1 MTNDLVSIITPVYNC
16 ATFLREAIESVRA
29 QSYSNWEMIIVDD
42 ASSDGSLACAEGFGD
57 PRIRCLRNEVRSGAA
72 VSRNRALREA
82 QGRWVAFLDADDIWA
97 PHKLEHQLAFM
108 RNNGYAFSYT
118 GRGFM
123 AEDSTP
129 INRYVTGPRRITKW
143 GMFCFCWPGCLSVM
157 YDSSVVGLI
166 QVADLKK
173 NNDYAM
179 WLKVATVADCHLL
192 DEDLATYRV
201 RKGSISN
208 HSYLSLIKWHYRMF
222 RISEEMGVVPAFFLT
237 GVNLFFGVVKKVW
250 FTKRRIAVKV

>member
-1 MTNDLVSIITPVYNC
+1 MTNDLVSIITPAYNC

-29 QSYSNWEMIIVDD
+29 QSYPNWEMIIVDD

-72 VSRNRALREA
+72 VSRNLALREA
-82 QGRWVAFLDADDIWA
+82 RGRWIAFLDADDIWA
-97 PHKLEHQLAFM
+97 PHKLERQLAFM
-108 RNNGYAFSYT
+108 KDNGYAFSYT

-123 AEDSTP
+123 AEDATP

-179 WLKVATVADCHLL
+179 WLKVSALADCYLL

-222 RISEEMGVVPAFFLT
+222 RLSEGRNVVVSLFWT
-237 GVNLFFGVVKKVW
+237 GMNLVFGVVKKVW
-250 FTKRRIAVKV
+250 FTKRRIAVEV

>member
-29 QSYSNWEMIIVDD
+29 QSYPNWEMIIVDD
-42 ASSDGSLACAEGFGD
+42 ASSDGSLACAESFGD

-123 AEDSTP
+123 AEDTTP

-179 WLKVATVADCHLL
+179 WLKVSALADCYLL

-222 RISEEMGVVPAFFLT
+222 RLSEGRNVVVSLFWT
-237 GVNLFFGVVKKVW
+237 GMNLVFGVVKKVW
-250 FTKRRIAVKV
+250 FTKRRIAVEV